1 MNTMETNILFNKD
14 AYAQLKE
21 GVNLICD
28 AVKVTLG
35 PRGKNVLT
43 INSYGEAHLTKD
55 GITVAKNVTS
65 KDPIINGIINVV
77 REASA
82 NTAKTAG
89 DGTTTS
95 LVLTQALFNEG
106 LKLIESGANPT
117 FLKEGMNEALND
129 TLNYIETLSE
139 KITIKDVERLKSIA
153 TISAAM
159 DESVATTALTAVLEA
174 KGTGVIRID
183 ESKTP
188 NTTIKTDRGLTFAN
202 GYLTSHFLNSDKPV
216 IEYDNPYIF
225 VSNIELNN
233 ATLVTLMKHAKNNS
247 RPLIVL
253 APEFNENITISMFK
267 NFKSGAVQVCPIK
280 LPGFAANRHQWIDDI
295 TAYTDG
301 ELYTSNNIDPIKYL
315 GDAEKIIISQD
326 ETSIVNTD
334 TKLSCSSQLCK
345 LEAKLSEDLEDWQK
359 EDINNRLARLR
370 GLVVTIF
377 VGATTELE
385 LKEKKDRVEDAVC
398 ALQTALK
405 GGISEGG
412 GMTFARASNE
422 LYDTAVKVTDKVKG
436 YNLVIDSLLSPFV
449 QLCENSDL
457 NSTEMFN
464 DWNWDAE
471 VGYNFKTLQFENLK
485 ESGVID
491 PTLVL
496 KNAITNAVGI
506 VSNLLMTE
514 CITYHE

>member
-1 MNTMETNILFNKD
+1 MNNKVLFNKD
-14 AYAQLKE
+14 AHLTLQE
-21 GVNLICD
+21 GVDLICN

-43 INSYGEAHLTKD
+43 IDSYGQTHLTKD
-55 GITVAKNVTS
+55 GITVAKNV
-65 KDPIINGIINVV
+65 KHNDPIINGVINVV

-89 DGTTTS
+89 DGSTSS
-95 LVLTQALFNEG
+95 LVLTQSLFNNG
-106 LKLIESGANPT
+106 LKLIKEGVNPT
-117 FLKEGMNEALND
+117 LLKEGMNKALQEV
-129 TLNYIETLSE
+129 LKFIEGCSE
-139 KITIKDVERLKSIA
+139 KITIEDVEKLRNIA

-159 DESVATTALTAVLEA
+159 DSSVGETALQAVLEA
-174 KGTGVIRID
+174 KGSGIIKID
-183 ESKTP
+183 ESKTS
-188 NTTIKTDRGLTFAN
+188 NTIIKTDRGLTFNN
-202 GYLTSHFLNSDKPV
+202 GYLTSHFLISEKPI
-216 IEYDNPYIF
+216 IEYNNPYIF
-225 VSNIELNN
+225 VSNIELTND
-233 ATLVTLMKHAKNNS
+233 TLITLMKHAKNNS
-247 RPLIVL
+247 NRPLIVL

-280 LPGFAANRHQWIDDI
+280 LPGFAGNRAQWIDDI
-295 TAYTDG
+295 TAYIEG
-301 ELYTSNNIDPIKYL
+301 EVYTSNNIDPIKYL

-326 ETSIVNTD
+326 ETSIINTD
-334 TKLSCSSQLCK
+334 VKLSCSSQLCK
-345 LEAKLSEDLEDWQK
+345 LEARLSEDIEDWQK
-359 EDINNRLARLR
+359 EDSKNRLARLR

-412 GMTFARASNE
+412 GMTFLRASVE
-422 LYDTAVKVTDKVKG
+422 LYDSSTENSDVISG
-436 YNLVIDSLLSPFV
+436 YNLVIDSLMQPFA
-449 QLCENSDL
+449 QLAINSDRDYVAL
-457 NSTEMFN
+457 CD
-464 DWNWDAE
+464 DWRGDE
-471 VGYNFKTLQFENLK
+471 TLGYNFKTLQWENLK

-506 VSNLLMTE
+506 ASNLLMTE
-514 CITYHE
+514 CITYNE